1 MFPAESAAP
10 LSLFDGVDRLA
21 AHHLQ
26 IASIKHRSALR
37 RLSEAPPAAFDGAR
51 FVRGLFELVAE
62 NWLQCVDALTG
73 LPSRENWRWF
83 DPKCDHAA
91 HNSSPE
97 VTLERAIVSA
107 ARSLGRDDWSNQ
119 VPIASGMIAGGG
131 DRRRAIDLIH
141 RRGPDAFDFVELK
154 VGSDNPLYAAV
165 EILKYGFVWLLS
177 REHRAR
183 LGYRGKPLVE
193 ASDVRL
199 LVLAPHSYY
208 AGLSLEWLEAG
219 LSQGVTALGAERQDV
234 RLSFAFEAFPAS
246 FVWPD
251 PDPVAALSAL
261 DRRVRV

>member
-1 MFPAESAAP
+1 MFRAESVVP
-10 LSLFDGVDRLA
+10 LSLFDDIDRLA
-21 AHHLQ
+21 ADHLQ
-26 IASIKHRSALR
+26 IASIKHRSAIQ
-37 RLSEAPPAAFDGAR
+37 RLSASPPLTFDGVS
-51 FVRGLFELVAE
+51 FVRELFEMVAD
-62 NWLQCVDALTG
+62 NWLRCVDALAG

-83 DPKCDHAA
+83 DPKCNHAA

-131 DRRRAIDLIH
+131 DRRRAIDLVH

-183 LGYRGKPLVE
+183 LGYGGKPLVE
-193 ASDVRL
+193 TSDVRL
-199 LVLAPHSYY
+199 SVLAPLPYY
-208 AGLSLEWLEAG
+208 QGLALDWLEAG
-219 LSQGVTALGAERQDV
+219 LSRGVEALGMERQGV
-234 RLSFAFEAFPAS
+234 RLSFVFEAFPVS

-251 PDPVAALSAL
+251 PDPLVALSAL
-261 DRRVRV
+261 DRRVRA